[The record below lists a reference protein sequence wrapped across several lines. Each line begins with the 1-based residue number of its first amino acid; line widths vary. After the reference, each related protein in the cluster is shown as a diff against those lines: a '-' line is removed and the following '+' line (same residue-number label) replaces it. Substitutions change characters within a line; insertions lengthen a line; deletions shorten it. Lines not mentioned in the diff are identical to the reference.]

1 MALILRK
8 RSDGSVVSDGDLPDS
23 HQFPS
28 GWLEDAV
35 GRGIAN
41 VTITLNVD
49 DEPVEY
55 RFTGYRRVGKNDRV
69 DTRTLLADKI

>member
-8 RSDGSVVSDGDLPDS
+8 RSDGTVASEGDLPDS

-35 GRGIAN
+35 KRGIAD
-41 VTITLNVD
+41 VIIRLNIGD
-49 DEPVEY
+49 DPVEY
-55 RFTGYRRVGKNDRV
+55 RFTGYRRVGKDNRV
-69 DTRTLLADKI
+69 DPRTLLTEKT